1 MSCYY
6 LVAVLS
12 LAYLVAGSTS
22 EACLVVGHAVDS
34 RTGQALARVE
44 VELAAL
50 VAEQRQP
57 GKAGRS
63 DTSSNPSGQ
72 VSRYAA
78 LSDEKGVFRFPSV
91 RPGQYVLVG
100 RKPGFLLS
108 PYRASSPSHMSAI
121 LKLRAGET
129 AEVSLRLIPQSI
141 VSGKVAD
148 ENGDPL
154 DVGNVQLL
162 SEFWQEGQLHHVV
175 QKTVILNDLG
185 EYRIA
190 GLPAGNYLLKFQPR
204 EIAVNP
210 DMRRRADRVTASQSV
225 PTYHTNVISV
235 RDAKPVIV
243 GQGETLSGV
252 DITVRRARTYTVE
265 GVLRAADRT
274 PEFASLTLVPAGE
287 EIPALMGGNNV
298 LGTDGTFRF
307 PGVPAG
313 DYNLYF
319 VAGMGNGVSA
329 GSLPV
334 RVTDR
339 DVAGLKL
346 EAVAPVTISGDVRF
360 ENADSESI
368 ENGKIRIRSADLM
381 IGPSYDATFERSGSF
396 ELKDCS
402 PGLYAVDV
410 TPPGGFYVK
419 TIRYG
424 GLDAANVPITVNRP
438 GTKLEVVLRRG
449 AARLRGRPSVV
460 RNDDGKLRGGGDH
473 IELGAYFAIVPQ
485 DRQSSKP
492 NVRFGYCDE
501 DGGFEVDG
509 LAPGVYRVF
518 ALTSPDPS
526 LFRKP
531 DVLSELQASGAEVT
545 LAEGEV
551 ATVVAPVLDD
561 AEGVRLGSQVR

>member
-1 MSCYY
+1 MLYFPLTALLLLPC
-6 LVAVLS
+6 LVF
-12 LAYLVAGSTS
+12 GSTS
-22 EACLVVGHAVDS
+22 EACLVVGRAVDT
-34 RTGQALARVE
+34 RTGQPLARVE

-50 VAEQRQP
+50 VAEQHPP
-57 GKAGRS
+57 GKADRS

-78 LSDEKGVFRFPSV
+78 LSDEKGVFRFASV

-108 PYRASSPSHMSAI
+108 PYRASSPSHLSAI
-121 LKLRAGET
+121 LKLNGGET
-129 AEVSLRLIPQSI
+129 AEVNLRLIPQSI
-141 VSGKVAD
+141 ISGRVAD

-154 DVGNVQLL
+154 DVGNVQLI
-162 SEFWQEGQLHHVV
+162 SELWLEGQVHHVV
-175 QKTVILNDLG
+175 QKGVIVNDLG

-190 GLPAGNYLLKFQPR
+190 GLPAGKYLLKFQPR

-210 DMRRRADRVTASQSV
+210 DMRRRVDRERPSRPV
-225 PTYHTNVISV
+225 PTYHTNVTLV

-243 GQGETLSGV
+243 GPGESLFGV
-252 DITVRRARTYTVE
+252 DITVRKARTYTVE
-265 GVLRAADRT
+265 GMLRTAERA

-287 EIPALMGGNNV
+287 EIPALMAGNNV
-298 LGTDGTFRF
+298 LGPGGTFRF

-319 VAGMGNGVSA
+319 VAGMGSGVSA

-339 DVAGLKL
+339 DIAGLEV

-360 ENADSESI
+360 ENEDLESTG
-368 ENGKIRIRSADLM
+368 EGKIRIRSVDLM
-381 IGPSYDATFERSGSF
+381 IGPSYHATFERSGSF

-424 GLDAANVPITVNRP
+424 GLDAANTPITVNRP
-438 GTKLEVVLRRG
+438 DTKLEVVLRRG

-460 RNDDGKLRGGGDH
+460 QSDDGRQRGGDDR
-473 IELGAYFAIVPQ
+473 IELGAYFAVVPQ
-485 DRQSSKP
+485 DRQSSKLD
-492 NVRFGYCDE
+492 VRFGYCDE

-509 LAPGVYRVF
+509 LAPGRYRVL

-526 LFRKP
+526 LFRNP
-531 DVLSELQASGAEVT
+531 TVLSELEATGAEIT

-551 ATVVAPVLDD
+551 ATVVAPLLGE
-561 AEGVRLGSQVR
+561 AESIRLGSQVR